1 MAVPTIRD
9 RLLRLSALT
18 IIAGLVL
25 SGCSYL
31 RGNSARAVEP
41 GVTADP
47 CPNAV
52 DTSKG
57 CIYLGV
63 LSDLTSG
70 PFAALG
76 KDINNGQLAFWR
88 AVNAAGG
95 IGGKYEVDI
104 ATYTEDTSY
113 DLQKHSEAYQRIEPH
128 VLALSMSLGTLQTQK
143 MLDRMD
149 SEDMVAIGGTLWSG
163 WQFENSDKGLLL
175 ESGYSYCSEAII
187 ALDWVAEQKAKP
199 NSIATV
205 SYQGDYGGDYSTGA
219 KKWASANRVDVV
231 AQIDTEP
238 NTRIGNQDAAVAKI
252 LAAGADLVLLATGP
266 AEAGE
271 IMGKAALA
279 GYRGGF
285 LGSGPTWS
293 GGLLKSPAATAIT
306 ARYNMTSPLD
316 GWDGTSVGAKK
327 ARASATV
334 EPSTWGYSAGW
345 MFSYPMKAL
354 LTRAAVEGKL
364 SRKGV
369 RESVPGL
376 RVDYEGAIPEY
387 TYGAAKPDLSRQ
399 RAIIE
404 IPDQTAPLGAK
415 TLASDYH
422 GPTQDRI
429 SLTEPC
435 VQP

>member
-1 MAVPTIRD
+1 MAVPKIRD

-18 IIAGLVL
+18 VIAGLVL

-31 RGNSARAVEP
+31 RGNSARADAP
-41 GVTADP
+41 GVTSDP

-113 DLQKHSEAYQRIEPH
+113 DLRKHAEAYQRIEPH
-128 VLALSMSLGTLQTQK
+128 VLALSMSLGTVQTQK
-143 MLDRMD
+143 LLDRMD
-149 SEDMVAIGGTLWSG
+149 AADMVAIGGTLWSG

-187 ALDWVAEQKAKP
+187 ALDWVAEQRAKP

-205 SYQGDYGGDYSTGA
+205 SYQGDYGGDYATGA

-238 NTRIGNQDAAVAKI
+238 NTQIGNQDAAVAKL

-279 GYRGGF
+279 GYRGRF
-285 LGSGPTWS
+285 LGSGPTWN

-316 GWDGTSVGAKK
+316 GWDGTSAGAKK
-327 ARASATV
+327 ARASATL

-354 LTRAAVEGKL
+354 LTRVVVEGKL
-364 SRKGV
+364 RRKGV

-404 IPDQTAPLGAK
+404 MPDQTAPLGAK

>member
-1 MAVPTIRD
+1 MAASTIRD
-9 RLLRLSALT
+9 RLLRLSALAV
-18 IIAGLVL
+18 IAGLLL
-25 SGCSYL
+25 SGCSAM
-31 RGNSARAVEP
+31 RERSTRAVEP
-41 GVTADP
+41 GVTSDP

-52 DTSKG
+52 DSRKG

-76 KDINNGQLAFWR
+76 KDIHNGQLAFWK
-88 AVNAAGG
+88 AVNEAGG

-104 ATYTEDTSY
+104 TTYTEDTAY
-113 DLQKHSEAYQRIEPH
+113 DLRKHAEAYERIEPH
-128 VLALSMSLGTLQTQK
+128 VLALSMSLGTVQTQK
-143 MLDRMD
+143 VLPKMD
-149 SEDMVAIGGTLWSG
+149 AANMVAIAGTLWSG

-187 ALDWVAEQKAKP
+187 ALDWIAEHMTKP
-199 NSIATV
+199 GSLATV

-252 LAAGADLVLLATGP
+252 LAAKADLVLLATGP

-279 GYRGGF
+279 GFQGRF
-285 LGSGPTWS
+285 LGSGPTWN

-316 GWDGTSVGAKK
+316 GWDGTSAGARK
-327 ARASATV
+327 ARASAHR

-354 LTRAAVEGKL
+354 LTRAVVEGKL
-364 SRKGV
+364 TRKGV
-369 RESVPGL
+369 RQSVQGL

-387 TYGAAKPDLSRQ
+387 TYGAPKPDLSRQ

-404 IPDQTAPLGAK
+404 APDQTAPLGAK
-415 TLASDYH
+415 TLASGYH

-429 SLTEPC
+429 TLTEPC

>member
-1 MAVPTIRD
+1 MAVRTIRD
-9 RLLRLSALT
+9 RLLRLSALAV
-18 IIAGLVL
+18 IAGIVL
-25 SGCSYL
+25 TGCSTV
-31 RGNSARAVEP
+31 RGESPGAVQP
-41 GVTADP
+41 GVTTDP
-47 CPNAV
+47 CPDAV
-52 DTSKG
+52 DSRKG

-76 KDINNGQLAFWR
+76 KDIQHGQLAFWK
-88 AVNAAGG
+88 AVNEAGG

-104 ATYTEDTSY
+104 ATYTEDTNY
-113 DLQKHSEAYQRIEPH
+113 DLRKHADAYRRIEPH
-128 VLALSMSLGTLQTQK
+128 VLALSMSFGTVQTQQV
-143 MLDRMD
+143 LLRMD
-149 SEDMVAIGGTLWSG
+149 AANMVAIAGTLWSG

-187 ALDWVAEQKAKP
+187 ALDWISEHIGKP
-199 NSIATV
+199 DSLATV

-219 KKWASANRVDVV
+219 KKWASANRVDMV

-238 NTRIGNQDAAVAKI
+238 NTQIGNQDAAVAKI
-252 LAAGADLVLLATGP
+252 LNARADLVLLATGP

-279 GYRGGF
+279 GFTGRF
-285 LGSGPTWS
+285 LGSGPTWN

-316 GWDGTSVGAKK
+316 GWDGTSAGAKK
-327 ARASATV
+327 ARASATR

-354 LTRAAVEGKL
+354 LTRAVNEDKL
-364 SRKGV
+364 TRAGV
-369 RESVPGL
+369 RAAVRGL

-387 TYGAAKPDLSRQ
+387 IYGAVKPDLTRQ
-399 RAIIE
+399 RAVIE
-404 IPDQTAPLGAK
+404 APDQTAPLGAK
-415 TLASDYH
+415 TLAADYH

-429 SLTEPC
+429 TLTEPC